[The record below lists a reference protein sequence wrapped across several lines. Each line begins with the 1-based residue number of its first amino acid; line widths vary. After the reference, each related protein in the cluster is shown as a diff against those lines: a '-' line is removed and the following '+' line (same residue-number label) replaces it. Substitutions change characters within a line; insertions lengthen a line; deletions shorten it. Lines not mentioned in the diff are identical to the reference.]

1 MDRGT
6 EDDEIAGSRKKYAS
20 SLDVARICGGFASGT
35 CRAPSRRAR
44 VFLRRRRQKVIAAA
58 DKLGY
63 RPSII
68 PRIML
73 TSRSSLVAVVSGG
86 LQQPFYASIV
96 ERFSREIQKSGSTVL
111 LLSVNHGEY
120 MDEIIPKILSY
131 RVVGVVSALSIVSPE
146 AADSCAKMHVPVVLF
161 NGRIRNEWV
170 TSINSDNVT
179 GGREVAEL
187 FIRRG
192 ARRFGFIAGR
202 KGNMASEDRMA
213 GYVGRLAEEGFTD
226 LRIEYGDFVF
236 DGGCEA
242 MRAIMRN
249 GAQPDAIFC
258 ASDLM
263 AVGALETA
271 RSEFKLSVP
280 EDLIIAG
287 FDDIPAASW
296 PSIGLTTIRQDG
308 VRLVSEALSVL
319 DAMISGNSRSGGLV
333 RIVAAP
339 LVERGSTRREA
350 RGCR

>member
-1 MDRGT
+1 MMDHGT
-6 EDDEIAGSRKKYAS
+6 KDGETAGARKKYAS
-20 SLDVARICGGFASGT
+20 SLDVARLAGVSQAAVSRTFTEGASVSAKT
-35 CRAPSRRAR
+35 RE
-44 VFLRRRRQKVIAAA
+44 KVVAAA

-73 TSRSSLVAVVSGG
+73 TSRSSLIAVVSGG
-86 LQQPFYASIV
+86 LQQPFYASVV

-111 LLSVNHGEY
+111 LFSVNHGEY

-131 RVVGVVSALSIVSPE
+131 RVDGVVSALSIVSPE

-202 KGNMASEDRMA
+202 KGNMASDDRMA
-213 GYVGRLAEEGFTD
+213 GYVGRLAEEGVTD
-226 LRIEYGDFVF
+226 LRIEYGNFVF

-242 MRAIMRN
+242 MRAIVRN

-280 EDLIIAG
+280 EDLMIAG

-319 DAMISGNSRSGGLV
+319 DAMISGNSQSGGLV

-339 LVERGSTRREA
+339 LVERSSTQREPHA
-350 RGCR
+350 PG

>member
-1 MDRGT
+1 MDHGS
-6 EDDEIAGSRKKYAS
+6 EDDVGGRKKYAS
-20 SLDVARICGGFASGT
+20 SLDVAKLAGVSQAAVSRTFTEGASVSAKT
-35 CRAPSRRAR
+35 RA
-44 VFLRRRRQKVIAAA
+44 KVIAAA

-73 TSRSSLVAVVSGG
+73 TSRSSLIAVVSGG

-111 LLSVNHGEY
+111 LFSVNHGEY

-131 RVVGVVSALSIVSPE
+131 RVDGVVSALSIVSPE
-146 AADSCAKMHVPVVLF
+146 AAESCAKMHVPVVLF

-192 ARRFGFIAGR
+192 AKRFGFIAGR
-202 KGNMASEDRMA
+202 KGNMANDDRMA
-213 GYVGRLAEEGFTD
+213 GYVGRLAEEGITD
-226 LRIEYGDFVF
+226 LRIEYGNFVF

-242 MRAIMRN
+242 MRAMMRN
-249 GAQPDAIFC
+249 GTPPDAIFC

-271 RSEFKLSVP
+271 RSEFGLSVP
-280 EDLIIAG
+280 KDVMIAG

-296 PSIGLTTIRQDG
+296 PSISLTTIRQDG
-308 VRLVSEALSVL
+308 VRMVAEALSVL
-319 DAMISGNSRSGGLV
+319 DDMISGNSRAGGLV

-339 LVERGSTRREA
+339 LVERSSTRR
-350 RGCR
+350 

>member
-1 MDRGT
+1 MDRRA
-6 EDDEIAGSRKKYAS
+6 EDDEIAGGRKKYAS
-20 SLDVARICGGFASGT
+20 SLDVARLAGVSQAAVSRTFTEGASVSAKT
-35 CRAPSRRAR
+35 
-44 VFLRRRRQKVIAAA
+44 RQKVVAAA

-73 TSRSSLVAVVSGG
+73 TSRSSLIAVVSGG
-86 LQQPFYASIV
+86 LQQPFYASVV

-111 LLSVNHGEY
+111 LFSVNHGEY

-131 RVVGVVSALSIVSPE
+131 RVDGVVSALSIVSPE

-192 ARRFGFIAGR
+192 ARRFGFIGGR
-202 KGNMASEDRMA
+202 KGNMANDDRMA
-213 GYVGRLAEEGFTD
+213 GYVGRLTDEGVTD
-226 LRIEYGDFVF
+226 LRIEYGNFVF

-242 MRAIMRN
+242 MRAMMHDGTR
-249 GAQPDAIFC
+249 PDAIFC

-271 RSEFKLSVP
+271 RSEFKLLVP
-280 EDLIIAG
+280 EDLMIAG

-296 PSIGLTTIRQDG
+296 PSIGLTTIRQDR

-319 DAMISGNSRSGGLV
+319 DAMISGSLRSGGLV
-333 RIVAAP
+333 RVVAAP
-339 LVERGSTRREA
+339 LVERSSTRREPHA
-350 RGCR
+350 SG